1 MEVFVMTPAVS
12 AAPEAIPTSHERRRL
27 LRLLLRSWLIVPAV
41 AVAGCG
47 ARKDLPEERR
57 TRGKFGQGKP

>member
-1 MEVFVMTPAVS
+1 MTPAVS
-12 AAPEAIPTSHERRRL
+12 AAPAALSPLRGRRRL
-27 LRLLLRSWLIVPAV
+27 LRLLVRSCFVIPAV
-41 AVAGCG
+41 AVTACG

>member
-1 MEVFVMTPAVS
+1 MTPAVS
-12 AAPEAIPTSHERRRL
+12 DAPAATPESRGRRRL
-27 LRLLLRSWLIVPAV
+27 LRLLLRSWLLVPAV

>member
-1 MEVFVMTPAVS
+1 MTPAVS
-12 AAPEAIPTSHERRRL
+12 DAPAATPESRGRRRL
-27 LRLLLRSWLIVPAV
+27 LQFLLRSCFVLPAV

>member
-1 MEVFVMTPAVS
+1 MTPAVS
-12 AAPEAIPTSHERRRL
+12 AAPAATPVSRGRRRL
-27 LRLLLRSWLIVPAV
+27 LLLLLRSWLLVPAV